1 MAMVQNRGNGS
12 WRVTISGG
20 YGPDGK
26 QIRLTRTIK
35 VDPNKTIKAQEQ
47 IAKREAAALE
57 TDYQRHLITEAKKTR
72 LSEVAEEYLEHKQI
86 AARTKA
92 GYRMLLDTRILPA
105 LGKAYVQ
112 DLSARQ
118 IREFYHLPN
127 DCCRSAADG
136 YPGSRL
142 PGHGRYCKGNGY
154 P

>member
-1 MAMVQNRGNGS
+1 MARIVNRGNGK
-12 WRVTISGG
+12 WLVVIYGG
-20 YGPDGK
+20 YGPDGSQK
-26 QIRLTRTIK
+26 RIHRTLTI
-35 VDPNKTIKAQEQ
+35 DSSKTVKAQEL

-92 GYRMLLDTRILPA
+92 GYRMLLDTRILPS

-118 IREFYHLPN
+118 IREFYKKLEN
-127 DCCRSAADG
+127 AKAE
-136 YPGSRL
+136 
-142 PGHGRYCKGNGY
+142 K
-154 P
+154 